1 MAEVK
6 KKTIAFVAGYSAGH
20 ILPCIALHKQKYHN
34 KNVLFFTTTNKLDT
48 QLLKKQSSFINVFI
62 PLHRKSRM
70 RIHHYFLLLWHLMC
84 ATIKSVYYLHKHK
97 SERIITTGSF
107 IALPICYAARLL
119 RIPIDVYELNAHPGR
134 TNKHIAFFATNVFVC
149 FKRTQQQ
156 LLPLKTTLINY
167 PQTIY
172 PIKKQNKTSD
182 KPTILVLGGSQGS
195 TSLNSIIC
203 KLLASNTELQNNVYW
218 IHQTG
223 DGEYQKISN
232 WYKKQ
237 KINCTVMPFAD
248 DLTPYI
254 AQADLV
260 ICRAGAGT
268 LFSLIAYNKPCIT
281 IPLSTVAENH
291 QLLNAEELT
300 KKHHNLITIL
310 EQQMLIQNKAE
321 LYNQIKKKIQVTP
334 K

>member
-1 MAEVK
+1 MEK
-6 KKTIAFVAGYSAGH
+6 IKTITFVAGYSAGH
-20 ILPCIALHKQKYHN
+20 ILPCIALHKQKYHD
-34 KNVLFFTTTNKLDT
+34 KNVLFFATTNKLDT
-48 QLLKKQSSFINVFI
+48 QLLKKHASFINVFM
-62 PLHRKSRM
+62 PLNRKSRM
-70 RIHHYFLLLWHLMC
+70 RIHHYFLLLWQLIR
-84 ATIKSVYYLHKHK
+84 AAIKSVYHLHKHK
-97 SERIITTGSF
+97 PERIITTGSF

-134 TNKHIAFFATNVFVC
+134 TNKHISSFATNVFVC
-149 FKRTQQQ
+149 FKRTQQR

-172 PIKKQNKTSD
+172 AIKKQNKTSD

-195 TSLNSIIC
+195 TSLNTIIC
-203 KLLASNTELQNNVYW
+203 KLLSSNTELQKNTHW

-237 KINCTVMPFAD
+237 KMNSTVMPFAD

-281 IPLSTVAENH
+281 IPLSAVAENH
-291 QLLNAEELT
+291 QLLNAQELA

-310 EQQMLIQNKAE
+310 EQQMLTQNNTE
-321 LYNQIKKKIQVTP
+321 LYNHIKKRIQLTP